1 MIIFY
6 ILMTLSFV
14 SIFVNGLQWIFRF
27 NVYNANYMSFS
38 FVSTILYMFTQT
50 LIMFYLIG
58 AGKKIKETIL
68 NYDLDK
74 KIYQEVIDIK
84 NILFPPLTLNILLVG
99 TAFVLGG
106 GVQTKALHKYWH
118 HSLFLIGFLHY
129 GKVLVLQ
136 HKCLVQNSRILS
148 DLGKELE
155 SALNSKGVK

>member
-1 MIIFY
+1 MIMFY
-6 ILMTLSFV
+6 ILMVLSFF
-14 SIFVNGLQWIFRF
+14 SIFINGLQWILRF

-58 AGKKIKETIL
+58 AGKKIKETII

-118 HSLFLIGFLHY
+118 HSLFFISLLHY
-129 GKVLVLQ
+129 AKVLVIQ
-136 HKCLVQNSRILS
+136 HKSLIKNNHILS
-148 DLGKELE
+148 VVGKELE
-155 SALNSKGVK
+155 STLKAKGVK